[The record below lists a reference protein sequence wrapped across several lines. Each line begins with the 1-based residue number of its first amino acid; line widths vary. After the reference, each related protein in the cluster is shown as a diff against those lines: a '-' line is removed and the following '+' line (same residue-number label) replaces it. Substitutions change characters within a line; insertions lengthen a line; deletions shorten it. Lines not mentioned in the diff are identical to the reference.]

1 MEGDFV
7 EDPPDDLVCPVC
19 LLPCKDPHLIS
30 CCGRKLC
37 LACITGIQD
46 SGLAEV
52 ACPCCRSIEYETMRD
67 KLVER
72 RVLDLKVYC
81 KYKEKG
87 CTWTGELR
95 DMELHTE
102 DCLHRVVSCIYNCG
116 LYCPQLG
123 MYIHERDTCDNRPEI
138 LLQNEIKTLKER
150 VSALEKK
157 CKEKDA
163 ENESQ
168 RQLINQ
174 YKRTISDNEVHTQII
189 LRANDEVNQKFI
201 SCTESK
207 EELQSLTEH
216 LEAKLHS
223 CKKKHKV
230 LRNEMMSLLRTS
242 DVNDSDNEEDDGLL
256 EVNEK
261 KERNDS
267 YAAIEE
273 CSNVVSKSVQY
284 KTPLPFELCD
294 DVIFKKQPDEPV
306 MEYFE
311 NERPASN
318 DFTVLKE
325 EEYYK
330 KTEL

>member
-52 ACPCCRSIEYETMRD
+52 ACPCCRSNEYDIMRD

-81 KYKEKG
+81 KHKEKG
-87 CTWTGELR
+87 CTWAGELR
-95 DMELHTE
+95 DVELHTE

-116 LYCPQLG
+116 LYCTQLG

-138 LLQNEIKTLKER
+138 LLQNEIRTLRER

-174 YKRTISDNEVHTQII
+174 YKQTISDNEIHTQII
-189 LRANDEVNQKFI
+189 LKANDEVNLKFI
-201 SCTESK
+201 SCSESK
-207 EELQSLTEH
+207 EELQSLNDH
-216 LEAKLHS
+216 LETKLHS
-223 CKKKHKV
+223 CKKKHKI
-230 LRNEMMSLLRTS
+230 LRNEMMSLLRKS
-242 DVNDSDNEEDDGLL
+242 DINDSDDEEDNVLL
-256 EVNEK
+256 EVNES

-267 YAAIEE
+267 YAVIEE
-273 CSNVVSKSVQY
+273 CSNIASESAQNKAPS
-284 KTPLPFELCD
+284 LFELCD
-294 DVIFKKQPDEPV
+294 DIIFKKQPDEPV
-306 MEYFE
+306 IECIE
-311 NERPASN
+311 EEKPSNE
-318 DFTVLKE
+318 FTFVKE
-325 EEYYK
+325 EDYYEN
-330 KTEL
+330 TEI